1 MKKSGSVGIMVA
13 NRHQRKY
20 ALLQHLRYKTASISL
35 FSFTPSS
42 IDWKRRRITGLYR
55 ANGRWAVGHF
65 PFPVV
70 VYNRC
75 YGTDPALMERLE
87 KTIGPRKC
95 FNRTNQLNKSE
106 VHGCL
111 SRWLSDYLPETFAY
125 GEADE
130 YAMLE
135 KHKVVYFKPVY
146 GHKGLGV
153 YRAELMDTGK
163 IHVGHHYYSPKTIL
177 DDAARFREHIRKLLG
192 STAYIVQQ
200 GVPIRQIRGQ
210 IFDIRV
216 LVQKNERGLWSVTNL
231 ISRIAYKGSYN
242 TSIYDKAMLSRKI
255 LQSLYPADRIEPI
268 LTSIYNVSLRA
279 TEIIE
284 MGTDNHLGELSV
296 DIALD
301 RDAHPWII
309 ELNGKP
315 QKEIYNGIP
324 NRSDVYMRPLQYAR
338 YLCGR

>member
-20 ALLQHLRYKTASISL
+20 ALLQHLRYKTASIKL
-35 FSFTPSS
+35 FSFIPSS

-111 SRWLSDYLPETFAY
+111 SRWCPIICRKPSLTAKRTNTPCSKNIRY
-125 GEADE
+125 
-130 YAMLE
+130 
-135 KHKVVYFKPVY
+135 VYFKPVY

-216 LVQKNERGLWSVTNL
+216 LVQKNDEVYGPL
-231 ISRIAYKGSYN
+231 RI
-242 TSIYDKAMLSRKI
+242 
-255 LQSLYPADRIEPI
+255 
-268 LTSIYNVSLRA
+268 
-279 TEIIE
+279 
-284 MGTDNHLGELSV
+284 
-296 DIALD
+296 
-301 RDAHPWII
+301 
-309 ELNGKP
+309 
-315 QKEIYNGIP
+315 
-324 NRSDVYMRPLQYAR
+324 
-338 YLCGR
+338 